1 MAAGD
6 GPASSRGRF
15 YRRLFR
21 GPQPSAETPP
31 EALPEPDPEIARGAE
46 AEDLPQFNW
55 RHERKLPPGM
65 AELIVWK
72 QEQTA
77 DRPQRYVLRVACC
90 CKPFK
95 DLDVEV
101 GQPDLDLGTNIA
113 PGGLPP
119 AQFLDVMGGWSEEKV
134 GLARLLNHLRHRHAD
149 QFQLVVWD
157 NSELRIPWELFWLPE
172 DPKLG
177 LPDGYLGALLT
188 VTRWVTM
195 DPYEPKN
202 VHPYENPNPYQASGP
217 IVAYIAEDMEHDNE
231 ILQDFVVHD
240 ARSMEHLFDI
250 LKGEE
255 RLPSDPAALAMVY
268 VACHGQFDDDAR
280 KCVLGDYPLLRTYRL
295 KNNLPRLRDQAMLV
309 FLNGCRTGSIGVDT
323 SKYNDGALRGF
334 AMVFLRR
341 GAAGVLATTG
351 AVGKKEAGAL
361 AKDLIDHLRGNP
373 NLTVADAV
381 RQLRAVAAERMPP
394 LLSTEIPAEQRSAAD
409 EELLPLLYPFMYV
422 YFGSPRMLISLAEST
437 GTGELASTG
446 G

>member
-6 GPASSRGRF
+6 GPASGRVRF
-15 YRRLFR
+15 YRWLFR
-21 GPQPSAETPP
+21 GPQPSAGTPAV
-31 EALPEPDPEIARGAE
+31 ESSEPDTEIARGEE
-46 AEDLPQFNW
+46 ADLAPFNW
-55 RHERKLPPGM
+55 RQKRKLPPGM

-77 DRPQRYVLRVACC
+77 DRPQRYRLRVACC
-90 CKPFK
+90 CKPFE

-101 GQPDLDLGTNIA
+101 GRPDLDLGTNIA
-113 PGGLPP
+113 PGGPPP
-119 AQFLDVMGGWSEEKV
+119 AEFLDAMGEWSYYKGE
-134 GLARLLNHLRHRHAD
+134 LTRWLNHVRHRHAGKL
-149 QFQLVVWD
+149 QLVVWD
-157 NSELRIPWELFWLPE
+157 NSELRIPWELFWLPD
-172 DPKLG
+172 DPDLG

-195 DPYEPKN
+195 DPYQPKY

-217 IVAYIAEDMEHDNE
+217 VVAYIAEDMQHDNE
-231 ILQDFVVHD
+231 ILRDFVVHD

-255 RLPSDPAALAMVY
+255 DLASDPAALAMVY
-268 VACHGQFDDDAR
+268 VACHGEFNDNAGE
-280 KCVLGDYPLLRTYRL
+280 CVLGGYPLGRTYRL
-295 KNNLPRLRDQAMLV
+295 NDNLPRLRDQAMLV

-323 SKYNDGALRGF
+323 RKYNDGALRGF
-334 AMVFLRR
+334 AAVFLRS

-351 AVGKKEAGAL
+351 AVGKEEARAL
-361 AKDLIDHLRGNP
+361 AEALIDHLRENRD
-373 NLTVADAV
+373 LTVADAV
-381 RQLRAVAAERMPP
+381 RQLRAAAAERMPP
-394 LLSTEIPAEQRSAAD
+394 LLRTDIPDDQRSAAD

-422 YFGSPRMLISLAEST
+422 YFGSPRMLISLTEGT

>member
-1 MAAGD
+1 MAASD
-6 GPASSRGRF
+6 RPASGRGRF
-15 YRRLFR
+15 YRWLFR
-21 GPQPSAETPP
+21 GPQPSNEPTAAAP
-31 EALPEPDPEIARGAE
+31 PEPDAEIARGAE
-46 AEDLPQFNW
+46 EDLAPFNW
-55 RHERKLPPGM
+55 RQKRKLPPGM

-77 DRPQRYVLRVACC
+77 DGPQRYRLRVACC
-90 CKPFK
+90 CEPFE

-101 GQPDLDLGTNIA
+101 GRPDLDLGKNIA
-113 PGGLPP
+113 PGGPPP
-119 AQFLDVMGGWSEEKV
+119 AQFLDVMGGWSYEK
-134 GLARLLNHLRHRHAD
+134 GELTRWLNHLRHRHAD

-157 NSELRIPWELFWLPE
+157 NSELRIPWELFWLQD
-172 DPKLG
+172 DPDLG

-195 DPYEPKN
+195 HPSKPKY

-217 IVAYIAEDMEHDNE
+217 VVAYIAGDMQHDNE

-250 LKGEE
+250 LKGAES
-255 RLPSDPAALAMVY
+255 LPSDPVALAMVY
-268 VACHGQFDDDAR
+268 VACHGEFNDNAGE
-280 KCVLGDYPLLRTYRL
+280 CVLGGYPLGRTHRL
-295 KNNLPRLRDQAMLV
+295 SDNLPRLRDQAMLV
-309 FLNGCRTGSIGVDT
+309 FLNGCRTGAIGVDT

-334 AMVFLRR
+334 AAVFLRC

-351 AVGKKEAGAL
+351 AVGREEARAL
-361 AKDLIDHLRGNP
+361 AKALIDHLRENRD
-373 NLTVADAV
+373 LTVADAV
-381 RQLRAVAAERMPP
+381 RQLRADAAERMPP
-394 LLSTEIPAEQRSAAD
+394 LLRTDVSEEQRRAAD

-422 YFGSPRMLISLAEST
+422 YFGSPRMLISLAEGT